1 MGFRYLVLGA
11 GRQGTAAAYDLVRF
25 GEPERA
31 WGSVTLADADGD
43 RARAM
48 AERVNR
54 LTGSTTVD
62 GIALD
67 VSDQEAVRGV
77 LPGYTVAL
85 SAVPYYFNLP
95 LTRAAIDCR
104 VSFCDLG
111 GHTGIV
117 RQQHALHE
125 QALQAGVRIV
135 PDCGM
140 GPGMGNTLGVYA
152 MELLDRAQDVYL
164 YDAGLPHDPQPAWN
178 YLSSFSLQGLTNEYY
193 GGMTVLRDGELV
205 HLPCFTEMERID
217 FPPVGEL
224 EAFIV
229 AGGVSTAPWTFF
241 GKLRTYQL
249 KIMRYPGTFCQL
261 KAYHDLG
268 LFDPNPVEVD
278 GTPVNP
284 RRLFETLYGPH
295 VYAPVVH
302 DISLIRARAV
312 GEKDGRPAEAVV
324 DLVDRYDEATGFTSM
339 ERTTGWHAAIVAHLM
354 ARQETPLGAVPLET
368 AVPGGVFVDQARQR
382 GFSITE
388 RVTVL

>member
-1 MGFRYLVLGA
+1 MGFRYIVLGA

-25 GEPERA
+25 GETEEARGA
-31 WGSVTLADADGD
+31 VTLADADAG

-48 AERVNR
+48 AERINR
-54 LTGSTTVD
+54 LTGSTIAD

-67 VSDQEAVRGV
+67 VSDLAAVRRV

-85 SAVPYYFNLP
+85 SAVPYYYNLA
-95 LTRAAIDCR
+95 LTQAAIECG

-125 QALQAGVRIV
+125 QARRAGVRIV

-152 MELLDRAQDVYL
+152 MELLDRTQDVYL
-164 YDAGLPHDPQPAWN
+164 YDAGLPLDPQPPWN
-178 YLSSFSLQGLTNEYY
+178 YLSSFSLEGLTNEYY
-193 GGMTVLRDGELV
+193 GGMTVLRDGELA
-205 HLPCFTEMERID
+205 HLPCFTELESID
-217 FPPVGEL
+217 FPSVGTL

-229 AGGVSTAPWTFF
+229 AGGVSTAPWTFH

-261 KAYHDLG
+261 KAFHDLG

-278 GTPVNP
+278 GVPVNP
-284 RRLFETLYGPH
+284 RRLFETLYGPQ
-295 VYAPVVH
+295 VYAPVMR

-312 GEKDGRPAEAVV
+312 GEKDNHPAEAVV
-324 DLVDRYDEATGFTSM
+324 DLVDRFDEATGFTSM
-339 ERTTGWHAAIVAHLM
+339 ERTTGWHAAIVTHLI
-354 ARQETPLGAVPLET
+354 ARQETPLGSVPLET
-368 AVPGGVFVDQARQR
+368 AVPGGVFVDQARKR
-382 GFSITE
+382 GFSITQ
-388 RVTVL
+388 RVDPL